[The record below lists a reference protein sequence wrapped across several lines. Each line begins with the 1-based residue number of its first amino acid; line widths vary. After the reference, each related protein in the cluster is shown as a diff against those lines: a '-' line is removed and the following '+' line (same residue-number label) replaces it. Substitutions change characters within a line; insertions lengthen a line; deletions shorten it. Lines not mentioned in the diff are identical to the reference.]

1 MLKITKVETSKS
13 PLPVGNYSQAVIA
26 GDFVF
31 CSGQIAIEPISGQI
45 VSADISEQAEQVISN
60 LINILISAKS
70 GLDRVVRV
78 EVYLKN
84 MDDFKKM
91 DTIYSKYFHKNP
103 KPSRVTVEVSR
114 LPKNALIEM
123 SCVALKKQNYE

>member
-1 MLKITKVETSKS
+1 MLEIIKVETSKA
-13 PLPVGNYSQAVIA
+13 PLPVGNYSQAIVA

-31 CSGQIAIEPISGQI
+31 CSGQIAIEPISGKI
-45 VSADISEQAEQVISN
+45 ISVDISEQVEQVISN
-60 LINILISAKS
+60 LINILMSAKS

-91 DTIYSKYFHKNP
+91 DAVYSKYFLKNP
-103 KPSRVTVEVSR
+103 KPSRVTIEVSR

-123 SCVALKKQNYE
+123 SCIALKK

>member
-1 MLKITKVETSKS
+1 MLKITKVETSNA
-13 PLPVGNYSQAVIA
+13 PLPVGNYSQAIIA

-45 VSADISEQAEQVISN
+45 ISGDISEQVEQVISN

-70 GLDRVVRV
+70 SLDRVVRV

-84 MDDFKKM
+84 MDDFEKM
-91 DTIYSKYFHKNP
+91 DAIYSKHFIKNP

-123 SCVALKKQNYE
+123 SCVALKK